1 MFSFFLLASRLSPV
15 GVFQFGSEACVPT
28 QLFWAVRRVSVWN
41 RQGSGIRQLLLHR
54 RVWVPSRFCNSAGN
68 CAASAMCERRRVFVV
83 TFKGLGG
90 SSCFVNNVFIY
101 VYQAKNIPA
110 VCGLLCTVH
119 SVQHSGCRT
128 SICGSAVGCVTLR
141 AELCR
146 FARVTQCVRT
156 PTNHRP
162 VFLHFLPFCGMYFL
176 THFSF
181 LSIKQLFTA
190 PDDIVLQL
198 PQVYPRPA
206 CQSAANSASVSAAA
220 RASSG
225 HCENQ

>member
-1 MFSFFLLASRLSPV
+1 MFSSLVAKRASQRSSSELFGELPFGIGRAAGFGSCCYIGGCGCPLASVTRRGTVPRARCASDAEFSLSRSKAWV
-15 GVFQFGSEACVPT
+15 VALVLSIT
-28 QLFWAVRRVSVWN
+28 YLFTSIKR
-41 RQGSGIRQLLLHR
+41 
-54 RVWVPSRFCNSAGN
+54 
-68 CAASAMCERRRVFVV
+68 
-83 TFKGLGG
+83 K
-90 SSCFVNNVFIY
+90 IY
-101 VYQAKNIPA
+101 PLSA
-110 VCGLLCTVH
+110 VCCALCTA
-119 SVQHSGCRT
+119 VQHSGCRT

-146 FARVTQCVRT
+146 FVRVTQCVRT